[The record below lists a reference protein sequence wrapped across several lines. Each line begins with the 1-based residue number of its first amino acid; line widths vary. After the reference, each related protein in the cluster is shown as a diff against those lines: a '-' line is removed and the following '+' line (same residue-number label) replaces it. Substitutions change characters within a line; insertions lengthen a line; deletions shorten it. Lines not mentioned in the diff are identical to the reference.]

1 MLAAIAKG
9 VPADRRSRRDDED
22 SQTGKGRTSG
32 GEVVVR
38 RGVFRGQHLFR
49 RLLFH

>member
-22 SQTGKGRTSG
+22 SQTEKGRTSG